1 MIVKKSE
8 TSSKSSKK
16 SESQDKFTV
25 YAAVLVLLLFAALA
39 FFIYRTRIG
48 ADVGVAATYIELKQ
62 TIVNDSGVVAR
73 LSVTVQVADGDEAW
87 LKENQSLLNS
97 HFRKEL
103 STTEAASLR
112 SMEGKLELQNEL
124 KRKFN
129 LLLKTDKVQ
138 AVMVTELLLQDQRTD

>member
-1 MIVKKSE
+1 LFVKKSG
-8 TSSKSSKK
+8 TSAKSKKK

-25 YAAVLVLLLFAALA
+25 YAAILVLLVFAALA
-39 FFIYRTRIG
+39 FFIYRTRVG
-48 ADVGVAATYIELKQ
+48 ADVGVAPTYVELKQ

-73 LSVTVQVADGDEAW
+73 LSVTVQVNEGDEDW

-97 HFRKEL
+97 HFHKEL
-103 STTEAASLR
+103 STTEAGSLR
-112 SMEGKLELQNEL
+112 TMEGKLELQDEL

-138 AVMVTELLLQDQRTD
+138 AVMVTELLLQDQRND